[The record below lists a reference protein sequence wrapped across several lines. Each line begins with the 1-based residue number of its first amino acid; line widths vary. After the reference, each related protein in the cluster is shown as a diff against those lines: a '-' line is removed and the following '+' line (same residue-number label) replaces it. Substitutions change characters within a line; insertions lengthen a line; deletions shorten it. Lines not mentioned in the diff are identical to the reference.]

1 MLLQQPNT
9 QIQRQPLQIS
19 WLPPI
24 VNSYKLNS
32 DGSSIWE
39 MNLFMVTWVC
49 VVLHPSSIHAEGYG
63 ILRGLGKRHHA
74 FGLRNRLK
82 KKKKKMAID
91 LILLSHKRLHPYHP
105 LFQQIRHFQSLDCQ
119 FSFQHFYRQGN
130 MCTADGLAK
139 VGSSIS
145 KILRL

>member
-1 MLLQQPNT
+1 MGNEFIYGYVGLCGTTSIFNSC
-9 QIQRQPLQIS
+9 RRVWYSS
-19 WLPPI
+19 WL
-24 VNSYKLNS
+24 
-32 DGSSIWE
+32 
-39 MNLFMVTWVC
+39 
-49 VVLHPSSIHAEGYG
+49 
-63 ILRGLGKRHHA
+63 GKKA
-74 FGLRNRLK
+74 SRLWIAK
-82 KKKKKMAID
+82 QTQKKKKKMAID